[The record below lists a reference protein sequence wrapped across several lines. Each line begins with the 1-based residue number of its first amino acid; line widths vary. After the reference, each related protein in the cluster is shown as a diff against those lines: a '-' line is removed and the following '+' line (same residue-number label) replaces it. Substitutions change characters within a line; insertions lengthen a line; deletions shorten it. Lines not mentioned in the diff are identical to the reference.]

1 MLVRQT
7 QAQRTKPRALPRNQ
21 LEQHNV
27 CGLES
32 SVARMEETTTQ
43 GPLEVAPAI
52 RHSPRSLVVNAVKAG
67 SFGLGHASRRFVA
80 ECAHLRHSSQ
90 TYMAGTMSTG
100 GAKRADIDRQTGEKL
115 PLLQK
120 GRVPSA
126 VDREGWCHKVAGE
139 EVAQ

>member
-67 SFGLGHASRRFVA
+67 SFGLGHVKALCGRMRALATLIANIHGRHDVNGRRK
-80 ECAHLRHSSQ
+80 EGRHRPSNGRKAAV
-90 TYMAGTMSTG
+90 TAKGEGPFG
-100 GAKRADIDRQTGEKL
+100 GG
-115 PLLQK
+115 
-120 GRVPSA
+120 GRW
-126 VDREGWCHKVAGE
+126 VDREGWCHKVLS
-139 EVAQ
+139 Q